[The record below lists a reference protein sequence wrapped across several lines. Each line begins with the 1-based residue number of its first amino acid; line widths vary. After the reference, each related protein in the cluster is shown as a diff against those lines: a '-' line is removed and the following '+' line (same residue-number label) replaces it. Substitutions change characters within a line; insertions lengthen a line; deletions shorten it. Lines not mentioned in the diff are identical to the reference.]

1 MNNNKVKIIVYENSN
16 KFLNYL
22 VYHSIY
28 YEDLTLNDNY
38 ILTIDYEDYKK
49 ISRRYKTKIIKY
61 YGKRFII
68 NYLDTNKYM
77 LISLFISFL
86 VLLLLTNTIFKININ
101 TNDEKLYNLV
111 NNSLK
116 ENNISIY
123 KRKKSFKELKKI
135 KDKILK
141 NNEDSLEW
149 IEIKEKGCIYNVE
162 LTARVKNKENNSDNN
177 PKDIVASKDGLIKY
191 ITSSSGVKLKD
202 VNDYVKKG
210 EVLISGNIIK
220 GEDTLITQVRAKGK
234 VYAEVWYTVNITI
247 PFNYV
252 EYVET
257 GKVINHYYLDIA
269 GKKFTLIGKYDS
281 NFTMNTKDLVLEKPY
296 LFFKLYKE
304 TKREYKY
311 KEFNIN
317 ENEAYKE
324 ALKRSEN
331 KIKSK
336 LNDNEYIISKKV
348 LKKEVFRSKMN
359 IEVFFKVYENIGVT
373 SNIVEKDD
381 LNGVSN

>member
-16 KFLNYL
+16 KFISYL

-38 ILTIDYEDYKK
+38 TLTVDYEDYKT

-61 YGKRFII
+61 YGKRFIT
-68 NYLDTNKYM
+68 NYIKSNKYM

-86 VLLLLTNTIFKININ
+86 VLKLLTSTIFDITIN
-101 TNDEKLYNLV
+101 TNDEKLYNLI
-111 NNSLK
+111 NESLK
-116 ENNISIY
+116 ENDIALY
-123 KRKKSFKELKKI
+123 KKKKSFNELNKI
-135 KDKILK
+135 KNKILK
-141 NNEDSLEW
+141 DNEEDLEW
-149 IEIKEKGCIYNVE
+149 IEINEKGCSYNIEV
-162 LTARVKNKENNSDNN
+162 TKRVKNKDSKSDNT
-177 PKDIVASKDGLIKY
+177 PKDIIASKDGLIKY
-191 ITSSSGVKLKD
+191 IASTSGVKQKD

-210 EVLISGNIIK
+210 EVLITGNIIK
-220 GEDTLITQVRAKGK
+220 GEDTLITQVEAKGE

-257 GKVINHYYLDIA
+257 GKTINHYYLDIFN
-269 GKKFTLIGKYDS
+269 KKFTLTGKYDS
-281 NFTMNTKDLVLEKPY
+281 NNTMNTKELVLDKPY

-304 TKREYKY
+304 TKKEYKY
-311 KEFNIN
+311 KEFKIDENI
-317 ENEAYKE
+317 AYEE

-331 KIKSK
+331 KIKNK
-336 LNDNEYIISKKV
+336 LKDNEYIISKKV

-359 IEVFFKVYENIGVT
+359 MEVFFKVYENIGVT

-381 LNGVSN
+381 LNGVSS

>member
-16 KFLNYL
+16 KFMNYL

-28 YEDLTLNDNY
+28 YENLTLKDNY
-38 ILTIDYEDYKK
+38 TLTVDYEDYKT

-61 YGKRFII
+61 YGKRFIT
-68 NYLDTNKYM
+68 NYIKYNKYM

-86 VLLLLTNTIFKININ
+86 VLKLLTSTIFNININ
-101 TNDEKLYNLV
+101 TNDEKLYNLI
-111 NNSLK
+111 NESLK
-116 ENNISIY
+116 ENDISLY
-123 KRKKSFKELKKI
+123 KKKKSSNELNKI
-135 KDKILK
+135 KNKILK
-141 NNEDSLEW
+141 DNEEDLEW
-149 IEIKEKGCIYNVE
+149 IEINEKGCTYNIEV
-162 LTARVKNKENNSDNN
+162 TKRIKNKDMKDDNT
-177 PKDIVASKDGLIKY
+177 PKDIIASKDGLIKY
-191 ITSSSGVKLKD
+191 IASSSGVKLKD

-210 EVLISGNIIK
+210 EVLITGNIIK
-220 GEDTLITQVRAKGK
+220 GEDTLITQVEAKGEI
-234 VYAEVWYTVNITI
+234 YAEVWYTVNITI

-257 GKVINHYYLDIA
+257 GKTINHYYLDIFN
-269 GKKFTLIGKYDS
+269 KKFTLTGKYES
-281 NFTMNTKDLVLEKPY
+281 NNTMNTKELILDKPY

-304 TKREYKY
+304 TKKEYKY
-311 KEFNIN
+311 KEFKID
-317 ENEAYKE
+317 ESAAYEE

-336 LNDNEYIISKKV
+336 LTNNEYIISKKV
-348 LKKEVFRSKMN
+348 LKKDVFRSKMN
-359 IEVFFKVYENIGVT
+359 MEVFFKVYENIGVT

>member
-1 MNNNKVKIIVYENSN
+1 MNNNKVKIIVYECSN

-38 ILTIDYEDYKK
+38 ILVVDYEDYKK

-68 NYLDTNKYM
+68 NYVNTNKYM
-77 LISLFISFL
+77 LASLFISFL

-101 TNDEKLYNLV
+101 TNDEKLYNLI
-111 NNSLK
+111 NENLK
-116 ENNISIY
+116 ENNISLY
-123 KRKKSFKELKKI
+123 KRKKSFTELKRI

-141 NNEDSLEW
+141 ENEDNLEW
-149 IEIKEKGCIYNVE
+149 IEIKEKGCVYNIEV
-162 LTARVKNKENNSDNN
+162 TARVKNKNNVNDNT

-191 ITSSSGVKLKD
+191 ISSSSGVKLKD

-210 EVLISGNIIK
+210 DVLITGNIIK
-220 GEDTLITQVRAKGK
+220 GEDTLITQVEAKGK
-234 VYAEVWYTVNITI
+234 VYAEVWYTVNITV

-257 GKVINHYYLDIA
+257 GKTINHYYLDIA
-269 GKKFTLIGKYDS
+269 GKKFTLTGKYDS
-281 NFTMNTKDLVLEKPY
+281 TKTMNTKKLILDKPY

-317 ENEAYKE
+317 ENEAYEE
-324 ALKRSEN
+324 ALKRSES

>member
-16 KFLNYL
+16 KFISYL

-38 ILTIDYEDYKK
+38 TLTVDYEDYKT

-61 YGKRFII
+61 YGKRFIT
-68 NYLDTNKYM
+68 NYIKSNKYM

-86 VLLLLTNTIFKININ
+86 VLKLLTSTIFDITIN
-101 TNDEKLYNLV
+101 TNDEKLYNLI
-111 NNSLK
+111 NESLK
-116 ENNISIY
+116 ENDIALY
-123 KRKKSFKELKKI
+123 KKKKSFNELNKI
-135 KDKILK
+135 KNKILK
-141 NNEDSLEW
+141 DNEEDLEW
-149 IEIKEKGCIYNVE
+149 IEINEKGCSYNIEV
-162 LTARVKNKENNSDNN
+162 TKRVKNKDSKSDNT
-177 PKDIVASKDGLIKY
+177 PKDIIASKDGLIKY
-191 ITSSSGVKLKD
+191 IASTSGVKLKD

-210 EVLISGNIIK
+210 EVLITGNIIK
-220 GEDTLITQVRAKGK
+220 GEDTLITQVEAKGE

-257 GKVINHYYLDIA
+257 GKTINHYYLDIFN
-269 GKKFTLIGKYDS
+269 KKFTLTGKYDS
-281 NFTMNTKDLVLEKPY
+281 NNTMNTKELVLDKPY

-304 TKREYKY
+304 TKKEYKY
-311 KEFNIN
+311 KEFKIDENI
-317 ENEAYKE
+317 AYE
-324 ALKRSEN
+324 ESLKRSEN
-331 KIKSK
+331 KIKNK
-336 LNDNEYIISKKV
+336 LKDNEYIISKKV

-359 IEVFFKVYENIGVT
+359 MEVFFKVYENIGVT

-381 LNGVSN
+381 LNGVSS

>member
-16 KFLNYL
+16 KFISYL

-38 ILTIDYEDYKK
+38 TLTVDYEDYKM

-61 YGKRFII
+61 YGKRFIT
-68 NYLDTNKYM
+68 NYIKSNKYM

-86 VLLLLTNTIFKININ
+86 VLKLLTSTIFDITIN
-101 TNDEKLYNLV
+101 TNDEKLYNLI
-111 NNSLK
+111 NESLK
-116 ENNISIY
+116 ENDIALY
-123 KRKKSFKELKKI
+123 KKKKSFNELNKI
-135 KDKILK
+135 KNKILK
-141 NNEDSLEW
+141 DNEEDLEW
-149 IEIKEKGCIYNVE
+149 IEINEKGCSYNIEV
-162 LTARVKNKENNSDNN
+162 TKRVKNKDNKSDNT
-177 PKDIVASKDGLIKY
+177 PKDIIASKDGLIKY
-191 ITSSSGVKLKD
+191 IASTSGVKLKD

-210 EVLISGNIIK
+210 EVLITGNIIK
-220 GEDTLITQVRAKGK
+220 GEDTLITQVEAKGE

-257 GKVINHYYLDIA
+257 GKTINHYYLDIFN
-269 GKKFTLIGKYDS
+269 KKFTLTGKYDS
-281 NFTMNTKDLVLEKPY
+281 NNTMNTKELVLDKPY

-304 TKREYKY
+304 TKKEYKY
-311 KEFNIN
+311 KEFKIDENI
-317 ENEAYKE
+317 AYEE

-331 KIKSK
+331 KIKNK
-336 LNDNEYIISKKV
+336 LKDNEYIISKKV

-359 IEVFFKVYENIGVT
+359 MEVFFKVYENIGVT

-381 LNGVSN
+381 LNGVSS

>member
-86 VLLLLTNTIFKININ
+86 VLYLLTNTIFKININ
-101 TNDEKLYNLV
+101 TNDEKLYNLI

-269 GKKFTLIGKYDS
+269 GKKFTLTGKYDS

-317 ENEAYKE
+317 ENEAYEE

>member
-1 MNNNKVKIIVYENSN
+1 MNNNKVKIIVYESSN

-38 ILTIDYEDYKK
+38 ILVVDYEDYKK

-68 NYLDTNKYM
+68 NYVNTNKYM
-77 LISLFISFL
+77 LASLFISFL

-101 TNDEKLYNLV
+101 TNDEKLYNLI
-111 NNSLK
+111 NENLK
-116 ENNISIY
+116 ENNISLY
-123 KRKKSFKELKKI
+123 KRKKSFTELKRI

-141 NNEDSLEW
+141 ENEDNLEW
-149 IEIKEKGCIYNVE
+149 IEIKEKGCVYNIEV
-162 LTARVKNKENNSDNN
+162 TARVKNKDNISDST

-191 ITSSSGVKLKD
+191 ISSSSGVKLKD

-210 EVLISGNIIK
+210 DVLITGNIIK
-220 GEDTLITQVRAKGK
+220 GENTLITQVEAKGK
-234 VYAEVWYTVNITI
+234 VYAEVWYTVNITV

-257 GKVINHYYLDIA
+257 GKIINHYYLDIA
-269 GKKFTLIGKYDS
+269 GKKFTLTGKYDS
-281 NFTMNTKDLVLEKPY
+281 TKTMNTKKLILDKPY

-317 ENEAYKE
+317 ENEAYEE
-324 ALKRSEN
+324 ALKRSES

>member
-86 VLLLLTNTIFKININ
+86 VLYLLTNTIFKININ
-101 TNDEKLYNLV
+101 TNDEKLYNLI

-135 KDKILK
+135 KNKILK

-324 ALKRSEN
+324 AIKRSEN

>member
-1 MNNNKVKIIVYENSN
+1 MNDNKVKIIVYENSN

-68 NYLDTNKYM
+68 NYFNTNKYM

-101 TNDEKLYNLV
+101 TNDEKLYNLI

-116 ENNISIY
+116 ENDISIY
-123 KRKKSFKELKKI
+123 KRKKTFKELKKI

-141 NNEDSLEW
+141 ENEDNLEW
-149 IEIKEKGCIYNVE
+149 IEIKEKGCIYNIE

-177 PKDIVASKDGLIKY
+177 PNDIVASKDGLIKY
-191 ITSSSGVKLKD
+191 IASSSGVKLKD

-220 GEDTLITQVRAKGK
+220 GEDTLITQVKAKGK

-269 GKKFTLIGKYDS
+269 GKKFTLTGKYDS

-317 ENEAYKE
+317 ENEAYEE

>member
-1 MNNNKVKIIVYENSN
+1 MNNNKFKIIVYENSN
-16 KFLNYL
+16 KFISYL

-28 YEDLTLNDNY
+28 YEDLTLKDNY
-38 ILTIDYEDYKK
+38 TLTVDYEDYKT

-86 VLLLLTNTIFKININ
+86 VLYLLTNTIFKININ
-101 TNDEKLYNLV
+101 TNDEKLYNLI

-317 ENEAYKE
+317 DNDAYKE

>member
-86 VLLLLTNTIFKININ
+86 VLYLLTNTIFKININ
-101 TNDEKLYNLV
+101 TNDEKLYNLI

-135 KDKILK
+135 KNKILK
-141 NNEDSLEW
+141 NNEESLEW

>member
-68 NYLDTNKYM
+68 NYLNTNKYM
-77 LISLFISFL
+77 LISLFSSFL

-101 TNDEKLYNLV
+101 TNDEKLYNLI

-336 LNDNEYIISKKV
+336 LNDTEYIISKKV

>member
-1 MNNNKVKIIVYENSN
+1 M
-16 KFLNYL
+16 
-22 VYHSIY
+22 
-28 YEDLTLNDNY
+28 
-38 ILTIDYEDYKK
+38 
-49 ISRRYKTKIIKY
+49 
-61 YGKRFII
+61 
-68 NYLDTNKYM
+68 
-77 LISLFISFL
+77 
-86 VLLLLTNTIFKININ
+86 
-101 TNDEKLYNLV
+101 
-111 NNSLK
+111 
-116 ENNISIY
+116 
-123 KRKKSFKELKKI
+123 
-135 KDKILK
+135 
-141 NNEDSLEW
+141 
-149 IEIKEKGCIYNVE
+149 
-162 LTARVKNKENNSDNN
+162 
-177 PKDIVASKDGLIKY
+177 
-191 ITSSSGVKLKD
+191 
-202 VNDYVKKG
+202 
-210 EVLISGNIIK
+210 LISGNIIK
-220 GEDTLITQVRAKGK
+220 GEDTLIRQVKAKGK

-269 GKKFTLIGKYDS
+269 GKKFTLTGKYDS

-317 ENEAYKE
+317 ENEAYEE

>member
-86 VLLLLTNTIFKININ
+86 VLYLLTNTIFKININ
-101 TNDEKLYNLV
+101 TNDEKLYNLI

-149 IEIKEKGCIYNVE
+149 IEIKEKGCIYNFE

>member
-86 VLLLLTNTIFKININ
+86 VLYLLTNTIFKININ
-101 TNDEKLYNLV
+101 TNDEKLYNLI

-135 KDKILK
+135 KNKILK

-210 EVLISGNIIK
+210 EVLITGNIIK

>member
-86 VLLLLTNTIFKININ
+86 VLYLLTNTIFKININ
-101 TNDEKLYNLV
+101 TNDEKLYNLI

-149 IEIKEKGCIYNVE
+149 IEIKEKGCIYNIE

-317 ENEAYKE
+317 ENEAYEE

>member
-86 VLLLLTNTIFKININ
+86 VLYLFTNTIFKININ
-101 TNDEKLYNLV
+101 TNDEKLYNLI

>member
-86 VLLLLTNTIFKININ
+86 VLYLLTNTIFKININ
-101 TNDEKLYNLV
+101 TNDEKLYNLI

-135 KDKILK
+135 KNKILK
-141 NNEDSLEW
+141 NNEESLEW

-324 ALKRSEN
+324 AHKRSEN